1 MPAGDLTTLAAV
13 ETYLGLPAG
22 NSDEPKLSALI
33 TACST
38 AFASYCGRQF
48 ASAAFTD
55 VRNGTGSTSLWLK
68 QSPITAVSSV
78 IVDGDSIP
86 AGGGWANGVR
96 QPGYSFDDNY
106 IYLFGHRFCKG
117 QQNVQVVYTAGYAA
131 IPADLA
137 QACNEQVAFRYK
149 ETKDLGKRSI
159 TGPAQGQSTNF
170 VIADFMPNTRR
181 VLDLYRRVV
190 PGWP

>member
-1 MPAGDLTTLAAV
+1 MAAGDLTTLAAV

-22 NSDEPKLSALI
+22 NSDEARLSALI

-48 ASAAFTD
+48 APASYNEN
-55 VRNGTGSTSLWLK
+55 RNGFGSTSLWLK

-78 IVDGDSIP
+78 TVDGVAVP
-86 AGGGWANGVR
+86 PGGGWNGGV
-96 QPGYSFDDNY
+96 QVPGFSFDENF
-106 IYLFGHRFCKG
+106 IYLFGYRFCKG
-117 QQNVQVVYTAGYAA
+117 QQNIQVAYTAGYAA

-137 QACNEQVAFRYK
+137 QACVEQVSLRYK
-149 ETKDLGKRSI
+149 EAKHLDRSAEI
-159 TGPAQGQSTNF
+159 GPAQGQSTTF
-170 VIADFMPNTRR
+170 VVKDFLPNTKR
-181 VLDLYRRVV
+181 VLDFYRRQV